1 MTDSSSPDTTASSCP
16 DTVFV
21 FVHGAWHGSG
31 QWAATQRALAGLGAA
46 SMAVDLPGHG
56 FDAPLPSGYLTPG
69 QPGLLTEKSALA
81 TVTMDDCAAA
91 VLDTLRQARHHRR
104 VVLVAHSAGGGPASL
119 AAERAPELVDEI
131 VYLSA
136 FVPAGRPRFFDYL
149 GSPENATAR
158 GQSLNLGD
166 PGELGAVRINPLSQD
181 PAYVEELRQTHY
193 HDTPLDRFDRWRS
206 ALSPDLPLAIPTT
219 PVIVTP
225 GRWGRVP
232 RTFLRCA
239 DDRALPTAVQDLM
252 IAEADRAVPGNPFTV
267 RTLPGSHSPFA
278 ARPHELAA
286 ALLP

>member
-1 MTDSSSPDTTASSCP
+1 MTDQTDLTDLSATR
-16 DTVFV
+16 TVFV
-21 FVHGAWHGSG
+21 LVHGAWHGSG

-46 SMAVDLPGHG
+46 SVAVDLPGHG
-56 FDAPLPSGYLTPG
+56 FDAPLPSGYLLPG
-69 QPGLLTEKSALA
+69 QPGLLTEKSPLA
-81 TVTMDDCAAA
+81 GVTMDDSAES
-91 VLDTLRQARHHRR
+91 VLDTLRQVRHHHR

-119 AAERAPELVDEI
+119 AAERAPQLVDAL

-149 GSPENATAR
+149 GSPENAAAR
-158 GQSLNLGD
+158 GQSLPLGD
-166 PGELGAVRINPLSQD
+166 PGELGAVRINPLSPD

-193 HDTPLDRFDRWRS
+193 HDTPPDRFDRWRS
-206 ALSPDLPLAIPTT
+206 ALGTDLPLAIPTT
-219 PVIVTP
+219 PVSVTAP
-225 GRWGRVP
+225 RWGRIP

-239 DDRALPTAVQDLM
+239 DDRALPPAVQDLM

-278 ARPHELAA
+278 ARPRELAA